1 MNTKR
6 IFKAGIVQIDVRL
19 GDTEANLRSALE
31 CIAFLASQNVN
42 IAVLPEMWSCSFD
55 NENLAVHA
63 RKTPLLLEKLSEA
76 ASHHHLIIAG
86 SMPEISNGNI
96 FNTLYV
102 MDINGSIAG
111 FYRKVH
117 LFSLTGEEKYFRS
130 GDKTVV
136 CDTSLGPVGVM
147 ICYDLRFPEMC
158 RSLALKGAQIVVVS
172 AQWPRVR
179 LSPWD
184 ILLQARAIENQLFVV
199 ATNRCGHEKE
209 VEFGG
214 HSQIISPRVKIAV
227 KAGNDT
233 EALYAELDFR
243 EIEACRKEIPCLT
256 ERVPEAYN
264 EL

>member
-6 IFKAGIVQIDVRL
+6 IFKAGIVQIDVKS
-19 GDTEANLRSALE
+19 GDTESNLRVALE
-31 CIAFLASQNVN
+31 SIAFLASQNVN

-63 RKTPLLLEKLSEA
+63 QQTPMILDQLSEA

-86 SMPEISNGNI
+86 SMPEISNGDI

-102 MDINGSIAG
+102 TDINGSIAG

-136 CDTSLGPVGVM
+136 CDTSIGPLGLM
-147 ICYDLRFPEMC
+147 ICYDLRFPELC
-158 RSLALKGAQIVVVS
+158 RALALKGAQIVLVS

-184 ILLQARAIENQLFVV
+184 ILLQARAVENQLFIV
-199 ATNRCGHEKE
+199 AANRCGYENG

-214 HSQIISPRVKIAV
+214 HSQIISPRGEIVV
-227 KAGNDT
+227 KAGNET
-233 EALYAELDFR
+233 AALYAELDFR
-243 EIEACRKEIPCLT
+243 EIETCRKEIPSLT
-256 ERVPEAYN
+256 ERVPEAY
-264 EL
+264 EF

>member
-6 IFKAGIVQIDVRL
+6 IFKAGIVQTDVRL
-19 GDTEANLRSALE
+19 GDTESNLEAALE

-55 NENLAVHA
+55 NENLRDHA
-63 RKTPLLLEKLSEA
+63 KKTPMILDRLSEA

-86 SMPEISNGNI
+86 SMPEISNGDI

-102 MDINGSIAG
+102 MDINGSVAG
-111 FYRKVH
+111 FYRKIH

-130 GDKTVV
+130 GDKTLV

-147 ICYDLRFPEMC
+147 ICYDLRFPEVC
-158 RSLALKGAQIVVVS
+158 RSLALKGAQVVVVS
-172 AQWPRVR
+172 AQWPRSR
-179 LSPWD
+179 IDAWD
-184 ILLQARAIENQLFVV
+184 ILLQARAIENQLFIV
-199 ATNRCGHEKE
+199 ASNRCGYEKE
-209 VEFGG
+209 VDFGG
-214 HSQIISPRVKIAV
+214 HSQIISPRGEIAA
-227 KAGNDT
+227 KAGHET
-233 EALYAELDFR
+233 EIRYAELDFR
-243 EIEACRKEIPCLT
+243 EIEVCRKEIPCLT